1 MNTRGYATNP
11 NEQDTQSTYAA
22 KAKGSTTVDAPV
34 PTISPDK
41 KKSDQ
46 KKQVVNEVHL
56 DDETEVSG
64 NTATMMGTN
73 FAQWQEMMMRTMQ
86 TMFQAITVTVMEVQ
100 TNSASSVTRYGTS
113 TRRKSQPIW
122 QRPKSS

>member
-86 TMFQAITVTVMEVQ
+86 TMFRAFTVTVMEAQ
-100 TNSASSVTRYGTS
+100 TNRQQT
-113 TRRKSQPIW
+113 KPE
-122 QRPKSS
+122 